1 MRLGV
6 RGAPW
11 SADSPPRATA
21 VVLCVL
27 IPFGCGY
34 YLSYLFRTIN
44 AVISPRLVAEFG
56 LTPADL
62 GFLTSVYF
70 ITFAAVQIPLGV
82 ILDRYGP
89 RRVQTALLV
98 VAALGAGVFAIGE
111 GFAWLSVGRGLIG
124 LGVASCLMSSF
135 KANAIW
141 WPAER
146 LPLIN
151 NVTMAFGSF
160 GALSA
165 TAPVEALLQV
175 TGWRE
180 MFAGLAVVTALIAV
194 ATYVIVPERAG
205 SMDTRSTMR
214 EQFAALPE
222 IFTSAVFWRF
232 AGPSYQTLWAAPW
245 LRDVAG
251 LGTRAVAEHLL
262 AIQLGMFAGVL
273 LTGVIADRLRLRGI
287 GPERVFAVALAVA
300 MAIQVALALGVT
312 IFVAALWTGYALFAS
327 ATILVFAIL
336 TERFPPA
343 LTGRVITAA
352 NLLIFVLAFG
362 FQWGIGAIIGLF
374 PVAADGGYDADAH
387 TTAFLVILA
396 VQVLAVL
403 SFARR
408 GARK

>member
-1 MRLGV
+1 M
-6 RGAPW
+6 
-11 SADSPPRATA
+11 
-21 VVLCVL
+21 VLCVL

-70 ITFAAVQIPLGV
+70 ITFAVVQVPLGV

-89 RRVQTALLV
+89 RLVQTALLA
-98 VAALGAGVFAIGE
+98 VAALGAVVFAIGD
-111 GFAWLSVGRGLIG
+111 GFAWLSLGRGLIG
-124 LGVASCLMSSF
+124 IGVASCLMSSF

-151 NVTMAFGSF
+151 NITMTFGSF

-165 TAPVEALLQV
+165 TAPVEAMLQV

-180 MFAGLAVVTALIAV
+180 VFAGLAVVTALIAV
-194 ATYVIVPERAG
+194 ATYFVVPERAG
-205 SMDTRSTMR
+205 SADTRSTMR

-222 IFTSAVFWRF
+222 IFASPVFWRY
-232 AGPSYQTLWAAPW
+232 AGPFVVFYAIFMSYQTLWAAPW

-251 LGTRAVAEHLL
+251 MGPQAVAEHML
-262 AIQLGMFAGVL
+262 AIQLGMFVGVVLAGV
-273 LTGVIADRLRLRGI
+273 VADRLRLRGI
-287 GPERVFAVALAVA
+287 GPERVFYVALVVA
-300 MAIQVALALGVT
+300 MVIQAILAAGPT
-312 IFVAALWTGYALFAS
+312 TFVAVLWTGFGVFGAG
-327 ATILVFAIL
+327 TILVFAIL
-336 TERFPPA
+336 TERFPSA

-374 PVAADGGYDADAH
+374 PATADGGYGSIAH
-387 TTAFLVILA
+387 TTAFLVVLAFQVVALA
-396 VQVLAVL
+396 V
-403 SFARR
+403 FAWPRR
-408 GARK
+408 RR